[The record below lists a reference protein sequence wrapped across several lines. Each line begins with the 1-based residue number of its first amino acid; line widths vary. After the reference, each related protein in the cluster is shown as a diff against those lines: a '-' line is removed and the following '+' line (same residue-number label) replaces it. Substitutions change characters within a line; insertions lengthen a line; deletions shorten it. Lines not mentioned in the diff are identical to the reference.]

1 MTAGVRRLLDLR
13 DIILIAS
20 LCLGADW
27 RARAET
33 ADAPAAPFV
42 DAQSQPGAAY
52 CDRYAASEFDN
63 RRLGPGM
70 PFDRIDPKAAIPVC
84 AEALSRNP
92 DSPRLNFELGRAYS
106 AQGDFAKAR
115 EHFLKAANANFA
127 LAEVNLATLYSNG
140 LGTPRNDEEAEK
152 WARRAA
158 EQGLAPAEFNL
169 GAMYLQGRGVVQ
181 DFAEGAAWL
190 HAAAMQGF
198 APAEHSLAALYATGK
213 GVRRD
218 IAEAARLHG
227 LAANQGYAPA
237 LADFP
242 YDLDT
247 PAAGAGYDEA
257 ALRPAAPA
265 EPQLEASLTVD
276 KEASIGTDEA
286 LKTQPA
292 DGPVESRPP
301 APPLSPA
308 ASPNIASPAADN
320 PAPERPAPAVETP
333 GRLASVGAG
342 EADAAPVKIVVRR
355 LDHRDSSGIAT
366 MAIELSPLSNRFSL
380 SSLSVNDGACRI
392 YIRDP
397 AIFSPG
403 HSAEPTD
410 HAAKNGTGA
419 DQDNKNLNAA
429 LSKIALPKVPFD
441 QPMVAEF
448 GQYLQFYADPS
459 VCDVREVAVV
469 VNDREWKW
477 SSR

>member
-1 MTAGVRRLLDLR
+1 MTDGVRRLLDLR
-13 DIILIAS
+13 NIILIAS

-33 ADAPAAPFV
+33 TDALAAPLV

-70 PFDRIDPKAAIPVC
+70 PFDRIDPKAAIPAC

-127 LAEVNLATLYSNG
+127 LAEVNLATLYGNG

-158 EQGLAPAEFNL
+158 EQGLAQAEFNL

-190 HAAAMQGF
+190 QAAAMQGF

-218 IAEAARLHG
+218 IAEAVRLHG

-237 LADFP
+237 QADFP

-247 PAAGAGYDEA
+247 QAAGAGYSEA

-265 EPQLEASLTVD
+265 EPKLEASLTVD
-276 KEASIGTDEA
+276 KEASIGTGES
-286 LKTQPA
+286 LQTQPP
-292 DGPVESRPP
+292 DGPVESR
-301 APPLSPA
+301 APPPPSSA
-308 ASPNIASPAADN
+308 ASPNTASPAADN
-320 PAPERPAPAVETP
+320 SAPARPAPAIETP
-333 GRLASVGAG
+333 GRLASVGAS

-355 LDHRDSSGIAT
+355 LDHRDSSGIPT

-403 HSAEPTD
+403 HSEGPTD
-410 HAAKNGTGA
+410 HAAKNGPGA

-448 GQYLQFYADPS
+448 GQYLQFYADPA

-469 VNDREWKW
+469 VNEREWKW
-477 SSR
+477 SSQ